1 MTDGRE
7 IELLDAEAATLF
19 TTTGLVQAVELLLE
33 QGPVLVRAV
42 LMVHPVKG
50 FRVAFGTHIHGP
62 ECAE

>member
-1 MTDGRE
+1 M
-7 IELLDAEAATLF
+7 
-19 TTTGLVQAVELLLE
+19 QAVELLLE